1 MPLVNMQPV
10 SMQPVSMQPIRMQ
23 PASMQPISMRP
34 VSIQPQSTVAML
46 AGGNRNANN
55 VPSGHDGMRD
65 WSYGLCDG
73 SARCGLCLWSCF
85 CPCVVYTKNRQR
97 MHSLQN
103 QGNRLASGGEYCDC
117 NCCLYLGIDVC
128 SSLSWVLQVPLRAE
142 IRGRYRIRG
151 DACRDCLVSCFC
163 RPCALTQERREIE
176 LEESSF

>member
-34 VSIQPQSTVAML
+34 VSIQPQVRVYPVSKWTGASCFVQSTVAML

-73 SARCGLCLWSCF
+73 SARCGLC
-85 CPCVVYTKNRQR
+85 
-97 MHSLQN
+97 
-103 QGNRLASGGEYCDC
+103 A
-117 NCCLYLGIDVC
+117 
-128 SSLSWVLQVPLRAE
+128 
-142 IRGRYRIRG
+142 
-151 DACRDCLVSCFC
+151 
-163 RPCALTQERREIE
+163 
-176 LEESSF
+176 